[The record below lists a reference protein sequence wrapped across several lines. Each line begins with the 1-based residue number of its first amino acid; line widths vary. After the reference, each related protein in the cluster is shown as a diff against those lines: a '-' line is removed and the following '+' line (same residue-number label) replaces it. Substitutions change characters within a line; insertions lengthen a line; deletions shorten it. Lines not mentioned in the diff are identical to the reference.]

1 MIGERIVDRRL
12 VTVIAGQVEY
22 KIEIARQ
29 CSEHFIRSDR
39 LEHEVYRGMFRHVAD
54 IGRQQIINYDQAVR
68 LQLQEPPNEG
78 TAYETSTAHDKNRRP
93 GKRRFCHDSSAG
105 GGRKWL
111 WITGTPWV
119 SYQRTI
125 RAIDSER
132 PSSALQPRT
141 ARVRDGSSTTAGT
154 SSAAGG
160 TIRTGL
166 GTSTPRQ
173 AAIELKT
180 STIAWP
186 SPVEALK
193 IQGGALSRSTILISG
208 RTYAAYRRYPHTSG

>member
-54 IGRQQIINYDQAVR
+54 IGRQQIINDDQAVR
-68 LQLQEPPNEG
+68 LQPQQPPNEG
-78 TAYETSTAHDKNRRP
+78 TPYETSTAHDKNRRP
-93 GKRRFCHDSSAG
+93 GKSRFCHDSSAG

-119 SYQRTI
+119 SYERPI
-125 RAIDSER
+125 RASD
-132 PSSALQPRT
+132 P
-141 ARVRDGSSTTAGT
+141 AG
-154 SSAAGG
+154 
-160 TIRTGL
+160 
-166 GTSTPRQ
+166 
-173 AAIELKT
+173 
-180 STIAWP
+180 P
-186 SPVEALK
+186 SPHV
-193 IQGGALSRSTILISG
+193 Q
-208 RTYAAYRRYPHTSG
+208 